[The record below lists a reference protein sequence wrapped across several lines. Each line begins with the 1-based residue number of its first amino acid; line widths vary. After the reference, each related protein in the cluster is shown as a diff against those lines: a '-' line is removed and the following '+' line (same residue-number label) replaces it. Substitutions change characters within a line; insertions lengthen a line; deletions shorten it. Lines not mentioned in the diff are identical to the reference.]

1 MLKLV
6 KKLTEAVEEL
16 LNYHGVKLPDENR
29 QGDPDEACLFGKS
42 LYALEDRF
50 KEIISESGLYEGTVG
65 LTDIFFMNFDKEDIL
80 KAIDICILIR
90 DAISC
95 DNFQE
100 ELKQK
105 KALATLIN
113 LAEDYY
119 VKVFDKEVKN
129 EVN

>member
-6 KKLTEAVEEL
+6 RKLTEAVEEL

-29 QGDPDEACLFGKS
+29 QGDSDEACLFGKS

-50 KEIISESGLYEGTVG
+50 KEIISESALFECEG
-65 LTDIFFMNFDKEDIL
+65 KEDIL

-90 DAISC
+90 DKISC
-95 DNFQE
+95 DNFEE

-105 KALATLIN
+105 EALATLIN
-113 LAEDYY
+113 LAEDY
-119 VKVFDKEVKN
+119 VDKSI
-129 EVN
+129 